1 MKLNPPQT
9 LEAIAKIINAE
20 FEGEADFPI
29 TGINEIHSVESGDIV
44 FVDKEKYYDKA
55 LNSVATTILINKK
68 VDCPEGKALILSDD
82 PFTDFN
88 RITSHFVKFKKAEG
102 IISDDAQIGERTI
115 LQPDVFIG
123 RNVVIGNDCLIH
135 PRVTI
140 YDHTS
145 IGNNVIINPNS
156 VIGGEAFYH
165 QRKPEGYQRLLSSG
179 GVIIEDD
186 VEIGTGCTID
196 RGVSGNTTIG
206 KGTKI
211 DNLVMVGHDTII
223 GKNCLFAAQVG
234 IAGAVVI
241 EDDVIMWGQVGV
253 ASKVRVGKGAVILAQ
268 SGVHKSLEGNTT
280 YFGSPVVEARQ
291 KMRELAA
298 LKMIPDLVEKLK

>member
-9 LEAIAKIINAE
+9 LSAIAKIINAG
-20 FEGEADFPI
+20 FEGEPDFPV
-29 TGINEIHSVESGDIV
+29 TGINEIHSVEPGDIV

-68 VDCPEGKALILSDD
+68 VDCPEGKALIFSDD
-82 PFTDFN
+82 PFSDFN
-88 RITSHFVKFKKAEG
+88 RITSHFVKFEKAEG
-102 IISDDAQIGERTI
+102 MISEDAQIGERTI
-115 LQPDVFIG
+115 LQPGVFIG
-123 RNVVIGNDCLIH
+123 RNVIIGSDCIIH
-135 PRVTI
+135 PRATI
-140 YDHTS
+140 EHTT
-145 IGNNVIINPNS
+145 IGNNVIIHPNC
-156 VIGGEAFYH
+156 VIGSDAFYH
-165 QRKPEGYQRLLSSG
+165 QRKPGGYQRLLSSG

-186 VEIGTGCTID
+186 VEIGAGCAID

-241 EDDVIMWGQVGV
+241 KDDVIMWGQVGI
-253 ASKVRVGKGAVILAQ
+253 ASKVTIGKGAIILAQ
-268 SGVHKSLEGNTT
+268 SGAPKSLEGNTT
-280 YFGSPVVEARQ
+280 YFGSPVEEARQ
-291 KMRELAA
+291 KMKELAA
-298 LKMIPDLVEKLK
+298 IKQIPDILEKLK

>member
-9 LEAIAKIINAE
+9 LATIAKIINAD
-20 FEGEADFPI
+20 FEGEADFPV
-29 TGINEIHSVESGDIV
+29 TGINEIHSVKTGDLV

-68 VDCPEGKALILSDD
+68 VDCPEGKTLIFSDD
-82 PFTDFN
+82 PYSDFN
-88 RITSHFVKFKKAEG
+88 RITSHFVKFKEAEG
-102 IISDDAQIGERTI
+102 MISKDAQIGARTI

-123 RNVVIGNDCLIH
+123 RNVIIGSDCIIH
-135 PRVTI
+135 PRATI
-140 YDHTS
+140 EHTT
-145 IGNNVIINPNS
+145 IGNNVIIHPNS
-156 VIGGEAFYH
+156 VIGSDAFYH
-165 QRKPEGYQRLLSSG
+165 QRKPGGFQRLLSSG
-179 GVIIEDD
+179 GVIIGDD
-186 VEIGTGCTID
+186 VEIGAGCAID

-241 EDDVIMWGQVGV
+241 EDDVIMWGQVGI
-253 ASKVRVGKGAVILAQ
+253 ASKVRIGKGAIILAQ
-268 SGVHKSLEGNTT
+268 SGVPKSLEGDTT
-280 YFGSPVVEARQ
+280 YFGSPVEEARQ
-291 KMRELAA
+291 KMKELAA
-298 LKMIPDLVEKLK
+298 MKEIPNIIEKLK